1 MELLILEEKGAGL
14 QARGAKLN
22 TTMRRYYACILLFV

>member
-22 TTMRRYYACILLFV
+22 TTIRRI